1 MNVNF
6 VVDFNKPMYPCRQFL
21 LKGDRQFD
29 NVGLM
34 STLMTTFIVNVTILI
49 VMMFELFILSCCSS
63 VLFIC
68 FVALKTLYVCPRLVG
83 SIILSIVCS
92 CPRKGKPGGGESM
105 SEPDVES
112 SSSAPATLPC
122 PTHPCAFSSRD
133 ESLAVHVSAA
143 ANPNTAERCRPLI
156 FISTFSNPQYVI
168 HP

>member
-68 FVALKTLYVCPRLVG
+68 FVALKTFYVCMSKACGFDNSKYSLLLPK
-83 SIILSIVCS
+83 
-92 CPRKGKPGGGESM
+92 KGKARRRGEY
-105 SEPDVES
+105 
-112 SSSAPATLPC
+112 
-122 PTHPCAFSSRD
+122 
-133 ESLAVHVSAA
+133 
-143 ANPNTAERCRPLI
+143 ERAGCRK
-156 FISTFSNPQYVI
+156 F
-168 HP
+168 

>member
-34 STLMTTFIVNVTILI
+34 STLMTTFMN
-49 VMMFELFILSCCSS
+49 F
-63 VLFIC
+63 
-68 FVALKTLYVCPRLVG
+68 YVG

-112 SSSAPATLPC
+112 SSSAPASRPPYPARPILVPSHPETRAWQSTFLQQRIRTQLKDVGHWSSSYLHYQTLIC
-122 PTHPCAFSSRD
+122 D
-133 ESLAVHVSAA
+133 LG
-143 ANPNTAERCRPLI
+143 ANLEVNIYRFLGDLWI
-156 FISTFSNPQYVI
+156 LFDISTQMLPE
-168 HP
+168 H